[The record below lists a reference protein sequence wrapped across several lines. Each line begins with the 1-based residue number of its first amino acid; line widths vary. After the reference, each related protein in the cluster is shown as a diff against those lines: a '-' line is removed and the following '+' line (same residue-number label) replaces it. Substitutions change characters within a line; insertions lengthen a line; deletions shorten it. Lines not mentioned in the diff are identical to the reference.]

1 MDSSTFYDIR
11 IRDSQ
16 LLHQVNFF
24 PLKSRVSSLNFV
36 HFTLFVAQSEIIPSS
51 ICQKVQPKGEGHI
64 CYWLGSESGTW
75 VEAQAQCEQDGGSL
89 ARISDLLDNMHVVE
103 LLKEKD
109 VTQAWIGLRE
119 SFSSWQWL
127 SGKILFYHNFAHLN
141 FFNRLNSWK
150 SVVCECQATNNIS
163 ANCKKL
169 KKSLIL

>member
-1 MDSSTFYDIR
+1 MY
-11 IRDSQ
+11 
-16 LLHQVNFF
+16 
-24 PLKSRVSSLNFV
+24 
-36 HFTLFVAQSEIIPSS
+36 FTLFVAQSEIIPSS

-75 VEAQAQCEQDGGSL
+75 VEAQAQCEHDGGSL
-89 ARISDLLDNMHVVE
+89 SRISDLLDNMHVVE